1 MALLG
6 ETGFVRQHPRHQTQ
20 HRIRHRQR
28 GQLAAS
34 QDEIPQRNLLVH
46 QLLDHPL
53 VNPLIMAAQES
64 DMPPFGK
71 LHRLLLGKPFPL
83 RGKVDEVGTGTAEG
97 LENAPRKFAISKRN
111 RWLIEHCD
119 TVIAYVKYSTGGAAQ
134 FKELAEKKQKWI
146 INIAIEREAHHG
158 HHFQW

>member
-1 MALLG
+1 MKCTFFGHRTVPQEVEPRLRKAIVNLIEHHNADTFYVG
-6 ETGFVRQHPRHQTQ
+6 NQGGFDHMVQKVLKEAKEMYPHIAYYKVLAYMPGVR
-20 HRIRHRQR
+20 
-28 GQLAAS
+28 
-34 QDEIPQRNLLVH
+34 DV
-46 QLLDHPL
+46 LDTTDY
-53 VNPLIMAAQES
+53 S
-64 DMPPFGK
+64 DTIYP
-71 LHRLLLGKPFPL
+71 
-83 RGKVDEVGTGTAEG
+83 EG

-146 INIAIEREAHHG
+146 MNIAIEREAHHG

>member
-1 MALLG
+1 MVQKVLKEAKEMYPHIAYYKVLAYMPG
-6 ETGFVRQHPRHQTQ
+6 VR
-20 HRIRHRQR
+20 
-28 GQLAAS
+28 
-34 QDEIPQRNLLVH
+34 DV
-46 QLLDHPL
+46 LDTTDY
-53 VNPLIMAAQES
+53 S
-64 DMPPFGK
+64 DTIYP
-71 LHRLLLGKPFPL
+71 
-83 RGKVDEVGTGTAEG
+83 EG